1 MSKSDFKNNMTDK
14 VLDKII
20 GEFTIN
26 SILDK
31 KITDLTEIEAK
42 FFTQKNIGII
52 TNRGK
57 IPKRFQLD
65 KSKTIG
71 EFYRELD
78 EEYRKQEEKV
88 TLSDLEENSKKVSA
102 QERQDE
108 PGKISN
114 IIQSDKEINEK
125 SEETR

>member
-57 IPKRFQLD
+57 IPEGFQLD
-65 KSKTIG
+65 KSKTIS

-102 QERQDE
+102 KERQDE

-114 IIQSDKEINEK
+114 TIQSDKEINEK
-125 SEETR
+125 NEETR

>member
-42 FFTQKNIGII
+42 FFTQKNIEII

-57 IPKRFQLD
+57 ISKRFQLD

-125 SEETR
+125 NEETR

>member
-1 MSKSDFKNNMTDK
+1 MSKSDFRDNITDK
-14 VLDKII
+14 VLEKII

-57 IPKRFQLD
+57 IPERFKLD

-78 EEYRKQEEKV
+78 EKSICTRK
-88 TLSDLEENSKKVSA
+88 
-102 QERQDE
+102 
-108 PGKISN
+108 
-114 IIQSDKEINEK
+114 
-125 SEETR
+125 TR

>member
-57 IPKRFQLD
+57 KPEGFQVD
-65 KSKTIG
+65 KSKTIS
-71 EFYRELD
+71 EFYKELD

-114 IIQSDKEINEK
+114 TIQSDKEINEK
-125 SEETR
+125 NEETR

>member
-31 KITDLTEIEAK
+31 KITDLTEIEGT
-42 FFTQKNIGII
+42 FSTQKNIGII

-57 IPKRFQLD
+57 ISKRFQLD

-71 EFYRELD
+71 ELYRELD

-125 SEETR
+125 NEETR

>member
-57 IPKRFQLD
+57 ISKRFQLD

-125 SEETR
+125 NEETR